1 MNINVLN
8 KIDKHN
14 AKFKRYFGTDIKIFI
29 NPLLAQIGV
38 FDFDIISFDK
48 YLHRQGYREEKHGSI
63 KDYLLTKHGKDAVD
77 LIDDL
82 ILMDIGDANGGD

>member
-1 MNINVLN
+1 MHIKILDKIN
-8 KIDKHN
+8 KHN
-14 AKFKRYFGTDIKIFI
+14 VEFKKYFGTDLKVFV
-29 NPLLAQIGV
+29 NPLLARMGI